1 MRTSLVGTFDWKLL
15 FITLALLAIGAL
27 NQASAALGGELFKRQ
42 LLWFSLG
49 LALFGFL
56 AACDYRKL
64 FNPRLLMGAY
74 GGLLLILVLLLFK
87 HTRWLHIAGFGVQPS
102 EFAKLM
108 LIALFSLLLAQRKD
122 KDRLDKRT
130 FLLMSAFGLPP
141 IFLVAATDL
150 DQGGMLLLIYL
161 SYLLIGGIPRRWAV
175 GVTLLLL
182 LLGVLVGPKIWAMLK
197 PYQRARVE
205 AFLNPEAYRLSRGYQ
220 IIQAL
225 IAVGSGGLTGLGFH
239 QGLSSRLNFLP
250 EKHTDL
256 AFAVWAE
263 EWGFLGAGL
272 VLLLFGA
279 LIILILRT
287 AQQVRDDLG
296 RLLCFGVAT
305 MLFWE
310 VVINA
315 GGILHLLPV
324 ASVPLPFLSYGGS
337 SVLVNLAGLGLVFSV
352 SRRRYSFR

>member
-1 MRTSLVGTFDWKLL
+1 MRAALTGNFDWKLL
-15 FITLALLAIGAL
+15 LVTLALLAAGAL

-42 LLWFSLG
+42 LLWFGLG
-49 LALFGFL
+49 LSIFGFL
-56 AACDYRKL
+56 ALCDYRKL
-64 FNPRLLMGAY
+64 LNPRLVMGIY
-74 GGLLLILVLLLFK
+74 GALLLVLLLLLLK

-102 EFAKLM
+102 EFAKLV
-108 LIALFSLLLAQRKD
+108 LIALMSLLLAQRKD
-122 KDRLDKRT
+122 KTRLDKRT
-130 FLLMSAFGLPP
+130 FLLMSAFALPP

-150 DQGGMLLLIYL
+150 DQGGMLFLIFF
-161 SYLLIGGIPRRWAV
+161 SYLLIGGIPRRWA
-175 GVTLLLL
+175 
-182 LLGVLVGPKIWAMLK
+182 LGLIVVLGILGAVVGPKLWAKLK
-197 PYQRARVE
+197 PYQRERVE
-205 AFLNPEAYRLSRGYQ
+205 AFLNPEAYKLSRGYQ
-220 IIQAL
+220 ILQAL

-272 VLLLFGA
+272 VLLLFAA
-279 LIILILRT
+279 LIVLILKT
-287 AQQVRDDLG
+287 AQQVRDELG
-296 RLLCFGVAT
+296 RFLCFGVAT
-305 MLFWE
+305 MFFWE